1 MPSAI
6 LVNLFEYRT
15 GLWLPKAYVVGLD
28 QGGHPRTVHQ
38 TATAAALA
46 GYGIEVSPAIRRTL
60 QLGEELRDKALAER
74 FRRGARRVPTLAGLI
89 RDGSKG
95 REEVI
100 RYIHVRTAE
109 LLSLCHREGFF
120 VTANLDTRTS
130 PYPHLLAFAPRQWEA
145 RLEFELEASEMIYR
159 LRLRAP
165 GGTGVQVVRHL
176 DPRVIT
182 NRPSPGWILLDRQLL
197 QVHGLRGDALRPFL
211 SRDEV
216 RIPRE
221 EVGRY
226 FREFIARA
234 ARVQR
239 IAVKGFELEE
249 LDAPTGLRLAVRPH
263 PFEERYYLYPEFRY
277 GELAF
282 PLGDPEPV
290 GVSYSPHPPY
300 RLFRAV
306 RNLEKEGALLLQLE
320 QSGLQAVAGTGAL
333 SLRPEP
339 GAFENLAW
347 LLASSDRLREAGIEV
362 VPPSSDGQP
371 FAGWE
376 SSLEL
381 SVEER
386 GDWLDLQ
393 GMVIAGPHRIP
404 FARIF
409 RFLQRGERLFPLPDG
424 ELLLL
429 PEAWFATYGPALEMA
444 RLEGP
449 NVRMARSQAP
459 LLVGTGIPVRS
470 PGNAGRLAAAY
481 APGTA
486 LRATLRPY
494 QLAGARWLV
503 KHYHERL
510 GACLA
515 DDMGLGKTLQ
525 TIAVLLYAK
534 ERIGQAEA
542 PVTPGQI
549 DLFAPASGDEHFLRP
564 LRALVVLP
572 ASLVF
577 NWSSELRKFAPSLEV
592 LANVG
597 TKRIR
602 DARVLGRYDVVLT
615 TYQTALRDLGIYAQ
629 LDLEYIVL
637 DESQQIKNRQ
647 SKVFRGLNELQARH
661 RISLSGT
668 PIENSLSDLWSQ
680 MQFINPG
687 LLRGYAFFK
696 KSFITPIEQHDD
708 ARKKEQ
714 LRQLVGPYL
723 LRRTKAEVA
732 PDLPDL
738 DVQIFYC
745 EMTPAQRRR
754 YEQERSAARN
764 ALLGT
769 AGAETGS
776 YKLLVIQALTR
787 LRQIANHPVIA
798 DPGYDKDSGKFA
810 EAIEQWDTVRRSGQ
824 KVLIFSSMV
833 RHLELFRDHLRQL
846 GEPFAW
852 ITGGVPADQ
861 RAAEVERFQTDPAVQ
876 TFLISIKAGGTG
888 LNLTAAD
895 YVFLLDPWWNPTTED
910 QAIARAHRI
919 GRSGNVFA
927 RKFLTKD
934 TLEEK
939 IHRLQQRKKRL
950 AGEVIDGRGGME
962 FDAEE
967 LEFIL
972 T

>member
-1 MPSAI
+1 MSSA
-6 LVNLFEYRT
+6 LLFNLFEYRT

-28 QGGHPRTVHQ
+28 TGGHPRTVHQ
-38 TATAAALA
+38 TATLITV
-46 GYGIEVSPAIRRTL
+46 GTYGIEIDDTLRRCL
-60 QLGEELRDKALAER
+60 QLTEELRDRALSER
-74 FRRGARRVPTLAGLI
+74 FRHGAKKVPSLAGLI
-89 RDGSKG
+89 REGSKS

-100 RYIHVRTAE
+100 RYVHVRTAE
-109 LLSLCHREGFF
+109 LLTTCRQVGYY
-120 VTANLDTRTS
+120 VTANLDTRAS
-130 PYPHLLAFAPRQWEA
+130 PYAHLLSFVSMAWTAE
-145 RLEFELEASEMIYR
+145 LEFELTEAGLTYR
-159 LRLRAP
+159 LRIRPPDGSEQL
-165 GGTGVQVVRHL
+165 VRHL
-176 DPRVIT
+176 DPRILT
-182 NRPSPGWILLDRQLL
+182 NRPSPGWILVDKRLL
-197 QVHGLRGDALRPFL
+197 QITNLRGDALRPFL

-216 RIPRE
+216 NIAPG

-226 FREFIARA
+226 FRDFIARA

-239 IAVKGFELEE
+239 ITARGFTVEE
-249 LDAPTGLRLAVRPH
+249 IARPTGLRIAARPH
-263 PFEERYYLYPEFRY
+263 PFDGRFYLFPEVRY
-277 GELAF
+277 GSLSFTPDA
-282 PLGDPEPV
+282 PEAV
-290 GVSYSPHPPY
+290 GVSHTLNPPY
-300 RLFRAV
+300 HLLRAV
-306 RNLEKEGALLLQLE
+306 RDREAEAKLLGQLRE
-320 QSGLQAVAGTGAL
+320 RGLKPVAVTGAL
-333 SLRPEP
+333 SLRAEP
-339 GAFENLAW
+339 TPYDNLAW
-347 LLASSDRLREAGIEV
+347 LLTHREQLREAGVEV
-362 VPPSSDGQP
+362 IPPEYDGQF
-371 FAGWE
+371 FAAWQP
-376 SSLEL
+376 SLEL
-381 SVEER
+381 SVTER
-386 GDWLDLQ
+386 GDWLDLS
-393 GMVIAGPHRIP
+393 GTITAGPHQIP
-404 FARIF
+404 FARVF
-409 RFLQRGERLFPLPDG
+409 RYLQRGERTLPLPNG

-429 PEAWFATYGPALEMA
+429 PEEWFATYGPALDLA
-444 RLEGP
+444 RLDGTT
-449 NVRMARSQAP
+449 VRLARSQAP
-459 LLVGTGIPVRS
+459 ALTGTDIAVAVADEA
-470 PGNAGRLAAAY
+470 AGLAAAY
-481 APGTA
+481 VPGEA
-486 LRATLRPY
+486 LRAKLRPY
-494 QLAGARWLV
+494 QLEGARWLV
-503 KHYHERL
+503 RHYHERL

-534 ERIGQAEA
+534 EQLDREA
-542 PVTPGQI
+542 AAGPGQI
-549 DLFAPASGDEHFLRP
+549 DLFAPAAGDEAFLRP
-564 LRALVVLP
+564 LRALIVLP

-577 NWSSELRKFAPSLEV
+577 NWSSELQKFAPSLKV
-592 LANVG
+592 IANVG

-602 DARVLGRYDVVLT
+602 DGRILARYDVILT
-615 TYQTALRDLGIYAQ
+615 TYQTALRDLTVYAK

-687 LLRGYAFFK
+687 LLRGYTFFK
-696 KSFITPIEQHDD
+696 KAFITPIEQHDD
-708 ARKKEQ
+708 PRKKEQ

-738 DVQIFYC
+738 DVQLFYC
-745 EMTPAQRRR
+745 EMTPAQRKR
-754 YEQERSAARN
+754 YERERAAARN

-769 AGAETGS
+769 VPAGDGS
-776 YKLLVIQALTR
+776 HQLLIIQALTR

-798 DPGYDKDSGKFA
+798 DGTYAKDSGKFS
-810 EAIEQWDTVRRSGQ
+810 EAIEQWDTVRRAGH

-833 RHLELFRDHLRQL
+833 RHLELFRDHLVR
-846 GEPFAW
+846 GGHPYAW

-861 RAAEVERFQTDPAVQ
+861 RAREVERFQTEPSVQ

-927 RKFLTKD
+927 RKFITKD

-939 IHRLQQRKKRL
+939 IHRLQLRKKRL

-962 FDAEE
+962 FDAAE

-972 T
+972 D

>member
-1 MPSAI
+1 MSSAI

-15 GLWLPKAYVVGLD
+15 GLWLPKAYVVGTD
-28 QGGHPRTVHQ
+28 AGGHPRTVHQ
-38 TATAAALA
+38 TATAGSLA
-46 GYGIEVSPAIRRTL
+46 GYAIEADGPLRRML
-60 QLGEELRDKALAER
+60 QLTEELRDKALAER
-74 FRRGARRVPTLAGLI
+74 FRKGARKVPTLAGLI
-89 RDGSKG
+89 REGSKE
-95 REEVI
+95 RESVLRYVHARTSEV
-100 RYIHVRTAE
+100 
-109 LLSLCHREGFF
+109 LFLSRQEGYF
-120 VTANLDTRTS
+120 VTANLDTRSS
-130 PYPHLLAFAPRQWEA
+130 PYAHLLAFEPRPWA
-145 RLEFELEASEMIYR
+145 ALLSFELSETGMSYR
-159 LRLRAP
+159 LRLQDPADE
-165 GGTGVQVVRHL
+165 VHSVRHL

-182 NRPSPGWILLDRQLL
+182 NRPSPGWLLIGSRLM
-197 QVHGLRGDALRPFL
+197 QVSGMRGDALRPFL

-216 RIPRE
+216 RIPPE

-239 IAVKGFELEE
+239 ISVKGFDLEE
-249 LDAPTGLRLAVRPH
+249 IDAPTALRLSARPH
-263 PFEERYYLYPEFRY
+263 PFDGQYYLYPEFRY
-277 GELAF
+277 GELSF
-282 PLGDPEPV
+282 TLDDPEPV
-290 GVSYSPHPPY
+290 SVTHTSAPPY
-300 RLFRAV
+300 RLTRAV
-306 RNLEKEGALLLQLE
+306 RDATAEHGLLELLHDF
-320 QSGLQAVAGTGAL
+320 GLDPVPVTGAV
-333 SLRPEP
+333 SVSPRPGP
-339 GAFENLAW
+339 FENLAW
-347 LLASSDRLREAGIEV
+347 LLRHTDALLAAGVEIV
-362 VPPSSDGQP
+362 APRQDGQLYVR
-371 FAGWE
+371 WE
-376 SSLEL
+376 PELEL
-381 SVEER
+381 SVAEQ
-386 GDWLDLQ
+386 GDWLDLK
-393 GMVIAGPHRIP
+393 GEVTAGPHRIP
-404 FARIF
+404 FVRIV
-409 RFLQRGERLFPLPDG
+409 RYLQRGERRFPLPDG
-424 ELLLL
+424 GVLLL
-429 PEAWFATYGPALEMA
+429 PEAWFMTYGPALEMA
-444 RLEGP
+444 RLEGDR
-449 NVRMARSQAP
+449 VKMARSQAP
-459 LLVGTGIPVRS
+459 LLERAGVTVAVPVAAEPLANAYH
-470 PGNAGRLAAAY
+470 PGAS
-481 APGTA
+481 

-494 QLAGARWLV
+494 QLDGARWLV
-503 KHYHERL
+503 RHYHERL

-534 ERIGQAEA
+534 EQLGQDQTAAA
-542 PVTPGQI
+542 PRQI
-549 DLFAPASGDEHFLRP
+549 DLFAPAAEDESFLRP

-577 NWSSELRKFAPSLEV
+577 NWASELQKFAPSLQV

-597 TKRIR
+597 SNRIR
-602 DARVLGRYDVVLT
+602 DPRVLGRHDVLLT
-615 TYQTALRDLGIYAQ
+615 TYQTALRDQEILSQ

-647 SKVFRGLNELQARH
+647 SKVFRALNALEARH

-687 LLRGYAFFK
+687 LLGGFAFFK

-708 ARKKEQ
+708 ARKKDQ

-723 LRRTKAEVA
+723 LRRTKSEVA

-738 DVQIFYC
+738 DVQVFYC
-745 EMTPAQRRR
+745 EMTAAQRRR

-769 AGAETGS
+769 ATAESGQ

-798 DPGYDKDSGKFA
+798 DAEYDKDSGKFA

-833 RHLELFRDHLRQL
+833 RHLELFRDHLRKLNQ
-846 GEPFAW
+846 PFAW

-861 RAAEVERFQTDPAVQ
+861 RAVEVERFQTDPAVQ

-950 AGEVIDGRGGME
+950 AEEVIDGRGGME